1 MIYKQNYFYLCK
13 TPLSAE
19 GPEDVEIIT
28 RADNSEDFPRV
39 FKEYEELRSHA
50 FNEDKLYSV
59 VRADDVYDLIRTGTK
74 EEAKEAAFEQ
84 AQQEIITNLQHR
96 VMQDEDKDAKA
107 ILREVHGVE
116 G

>member
-1 MIYKQNYFYLCK
+1 MIYKQNYFFLCK

-28 RADNSEDFPRV
+28 RADDSKDFPRV
-39 FKEYEELRSHA
+39 FKKYEELRSHA
-50 FNEDKLYSV
+50 FNEDKLYSI
-59 VRADDVYDLIRTGTK
+59 VRADDVFDLIRTGNE
-74 EEAKEAAFEQ
+74 EEAREAAFDQ

-96 VMQDEDKDAKA
+96 VMQGDDKDAKA
-107 ILREVHGVE
+107 ILKEVHDVE